1 MKKVKTMKKSMF
13 FTTILMVVLLIVAL
27 STATFAWF
35 SANNTV
41 TATQTT
47 MTAATS
53 TSASIEIGWDTG
65 NMGSSISFDPVNM
78 MQPAIPEEKP
88 RRSAENVAAQYVVT
102 RTSPSGD
109 GFSAVDFF
117 YAGEQASYVN
127 VVETVK
133 ANTIAKDATL
143 AGGGGILES
152 GAIVEDSVKIAPF
165 ARLYKIKAADVAKYV
180 SVGQSIAD
188 SSLYEQINAN
198 AKEYDFLIIDDNRAG
213 TENFISAETAKASPY
228 NISADAAIQQN
239 MIYHLKA
246 VADTYKVYAP
256 TDTFPTT
263 GNYIAGGVPV
273 NGNVD
278 YATFMTAAGVIDQK
292 VGSEYYVHADDVD
305 AFGVGLAREGD
316 KVYCVTA
323 AGATPSAITTDAAF
337 VNSLKTAL
345 IDVSARFKSN
355 GNSAN
360 YKPLNMLGET
370 IGQDKEAFFIKN
382 AGSATAKP
390 VRISL
395 TMDAKNEDFTPA
407 TDVRVAVFVKTE
419 NDNAYNYYGTM
430 GAGDTRYGKIL
441 NGAYSTKDDLLSYTA
456 TAGLSDFITL
466 SGQRFVEVKF
476 VAWYE
481 GTLLDTQN
489 AGKKVNISFSFT
501 AAEVGA

>member
-13 FTTILMVVLLIVAL
+13 FTTVLMVVLLIVAL

-88 RRSAENVAAQYVVT
+88 RRSAENVVAQYVVT
-102 RTSPSGD
+102 RTSPTGD
-109 GFSAVDFF
+109 GFTSVSFA
-117 YAGEQASYVN
+117 YANETVPHVN

-133 ANTIAKDATL
+133 ANTIATTATL
-143 AGGGGILES
+143 TGAGGILEP
-152 GAIVEDSVKIAPF
+152 GAIVEDSSKIAPF
-165 ARLYKIKAADVAKYV
+165 ARLYKIKAADEAKYV
-180 SVGQSIAD
+180 SVGQTITD
-188 SSLYEQINAN
+188 TTLYTQITAN
-198 AKEYDFLIIDDNRAG
+198 GQDHDFLVIDDVRTG
-213 TENFISAETAKASPY
+213 TDNYISAEIAQAPPY

-246 VADTYKVYAP
+246 VADTYKVYDP
-256 TDTFPTT
+256 TGTFPTT
-263 GNYIAGGVPV
+263 GNYIAGGVTM
-273 NGNVD
+273 NGVD
-278 YATFMTAAGVIDQK
+278 YVTFMTAAGVIDAK
-292 VGSEYYVHADDVD
+292 VGTEYYIHAEDVVNK
-305 AFGVGLAREGD
+305 FGVSTAREGD
-316 KVYCVTA
+316 KVYCVTK
-323 AGATPSAITTDAAF
+323 AGAESSAITTDAAF

-345 IDVSARFKSN
+345 IDVSARFKAN
-355 GNSAN
+355 GNSAG
-360 YKPLNMLGET
+360 YKPLNMLGNAAE
-370 IGQDKEAFFIKN
+370 QDKTAFFIKN

-390 VRISL
+390 VKISL
-395 TMDAKNEDFTPA
+395 TMDARNEDFSSA

-419 NDNAYNYYGTM
+419 NDTSYNYYGTM
-430 GAGDTRYGKIL
+430 GAGKTRYGKIL
-441 NGAYSTKDDLLSYTA
+441 DGAYSTENDLLSYDA
-456 TAGLSDFITL
+456 TAGLPDFITL
-466 SGQRFVEVKF
+466 AGQRSVEVKF

-481 GTLLDTQN
+481 GTLLNTQN

-501 AAEVGA
+501 ASEVGA

>member
-88 RRSAENVAAQYVVT
+88 RRSAETVAAQYVVT
-102 RTSPSGD
+102 RNAPTGSGFTAVN
-109 GFSAVDFF
+109 FS
-117 YAGEQASYVN
+117 YANETVPYVN

-143 AGGGGILES
+143 VGSGGILES
-152 GAIVEDSVKIAPF
+152 GAIVEDDAKIASF
-165 ARLYKIKAADVAKYV
+165 SRLYKIKAADVAKYV
-180 SVGQSIAD
+180 SVGQSIVD
-188 SSLYEQINAN
+188 PSLYEQINVN
-198 AKEYDFLIIDDNRAG
+198 AKNYDFLIIDDNRAG
-213 TENFISAETAKASPY
+213 TENFISADIAKAAPY

-256 TDTFPTT
+256 ADTFPTT
-263 GNYIAGGVPV
+263 GNYITGGVPV
-273 NGNVD
+273 NGGVD
-278 YATFMTAAGVIDQK
+278 YATFMTAAGAIDEK
-292 VGSEYYVHADDVD
+292 VDTEYYIHADNVDV
-305 AFGVGLAREGD
+305 FGVGLAREGD

-323 AGATPSAITTDAAF
+323 KSSTASEITTDAKF
-337 VNSLKTAL
+337 VDSLKTAL

-355 GNSAN
+355 GNSAS
-360 YKPLNMLGET
+360 YKPLNMLGDGV
-370 IGQDKEAFFIKN
+370 GQDKEAFFIKN

-390 VRISL
+390 VKISL
-395 TMDAKNEDFTPA
+395 TMDAKNEDSTSA

-466 SGQRFVEVKF
+466 SGQRYVEVKF

-489 AGKKVNISFSFT
+489 AGKKVNISFSF
-501 AAEVGA
+501 AATEVGA

>member
-1 MKKVKTMKKSMF
+1 MF
-13 FTTILMVVLLIVAL
+13 FTTVLMVVLLIVAL

-88 RRSAENVAAQYVVT
+88 RKSAENVVAQYVVT
-102 RTSPSGD
+102 RTSPTGD
-109 GFSAVDFF
+109 GFTSVGFA
-117 YAGEQASYVN
+117 YANETVSYVN

-133 ANTIAKDATL
+133 ANTIATTATL
-143 AGGGGILES
+143 TGAGGILEP
-152 GAIVEDSVKIAPF
+152 GAIVEDSEKIAPF

-180 SVGQSIAD
+180 SVGQTITD
-188 SSLYEQINAN
+188 KNLYEPISVNQ
-198 AKEYDFLIIDDNRAG
+198 KDYDFLVIDDNQKG
-213 TENFISAETAKASPY
+213 TANYISAETAQGAPY

-246 VADTYKVYAP
+246 VADTYKVYDP
-256 TDTFPTT
+256 TGTFPTT
-263 GNYIAGGVPV
+263 GNYIAGGVPM
-273 NGNVD
+273 NEDVD
-278 YATFMTAAGVIDQK
+278 YVTFMTAAGVIDAK
-292 VGSEYYVHADDVD
+292 VGTEYYIHAEDVVNK
-305 AFGVGLAREGD
+305 FGVSTAREGD
-316 KVYCVTA
+316 KVYCVTK
-323 AGATPSAITTDAAF
+323 AGAESSAITTDAAF

-345 IDVSARFKSN
+345 IDVSARFKAN
-355 GNSAN
+355 GNSAG
-360 YKPLNMLGET
+360 YKPLNMLGNAAE
-370 IGQDKEAFFIKN
+370 QDKTAFFIKN

-395 TMDAKNEDFTPA
+395 TMDARNEDFSSA
-407 TDVRVAVFVKTE
+407 KDVRVAVFVKTE
-419 NDNAYNYYGTM
+419 NDTSYNYYGTM
-430 GAGDTRYGKIL
+430 GDGKTRYGKIL
-441 NGAYSTKDDLLSYTA
+441 DGAYSTENDLLSYDA
-456 TAGLSDFITL
+456 TAGLPDFITL
-466 SGQRFVEVKF
+466 AGQRSVEVKF

-481 GTLLDTQN
+481 GTLLNTQN

-501 AAEVGA
+501 ASEVGA